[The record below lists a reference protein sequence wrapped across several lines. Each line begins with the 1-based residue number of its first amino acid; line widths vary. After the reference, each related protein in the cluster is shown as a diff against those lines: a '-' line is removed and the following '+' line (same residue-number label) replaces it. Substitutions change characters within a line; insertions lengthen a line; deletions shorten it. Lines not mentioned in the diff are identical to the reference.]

1 MHFLLGSSAT
11 IVWVQRVK
19 ARPCGKRATVHEHSL
34 KMEEGEGGSWFLLQG
49 KDADLLG
56 ASKKAPAHTSS
67 VNVSAEDHMI
77 AQCFWEAT
85 IPPLFSSFFFFLNR
99 CEQLVDFFSK
109 NKQYQ
114 PVKHMTVVAQEKAT
128 QPGTRRAKNHKRKT
142 QYTSSNNN
150 Y

>member
-77 AQCFWEAT
+77 AQCFWEAA
-85 IPPLFSSFFFFLNR
+85 IPPLFSSFFFFF
-99 CEQLVDFFSK
+99 EQVWTAGRFFQQEQTISASK
-109 NKQYQ
+109 AHDSRR
-114 PVKHMTVVAQEKAT
+114 PGESHAT
-128 QPGTRRAKNHKRKT
+128 WHTQGKEPQKKNSVHFE
-142 QYTSSNNN
+142 
-150 Y
+150 